1 MIGNA
6 FERFLSRYKRPQ
18 WVVNLCFIVVFIFS
32 TLLTWREVAVL
43 ESAYISN
50 QRNSLDNVATA
61 LDRQLQHSIDNLL
74 FYRNTMHYALQ
85 SPIST
90 DVSRKALAD
99 FAIQRTQPYWQL
111 RLDLNRGMPINGV
124 SDEFVTHNSLLD
136 RDKSLLYP
144 ELGAA
149 LEFSYIMQ
157 LADGKRDLQ
166 RRMFYASRA
175 GFFLSSTPPENDP
188 GIVSLYYRLIDQ
200 PYFVAQSPENNPDR
214 GVQWTH
220 TYNPGSRSGQIIT
233 AAVPLDLNDRWY
245 GVLAMDFPVNAMHQ
259 FLQSQSHDRYEGT
272 VMLFDKTFTL
282 IASAAEHVSR
292 APVFDVKQQAEI
304 ARSMESGE
312 AGELRMDSRFVT
324 WAKLMN
330 FDGVLIKVHTLSEG
344 VQGEFGRISI
354 VLTILWLLFTL
365 MLGISW
371 RVIRRLVSNMLTLQQ
386 TLSWRANYDT
396 LTRLYNRGAFFDIA
410 RNLAQDCQR
419 KEQPFSVIQ
428 MDLDFF
434 KGINDRYGHH
444 AGDKVLSHAAALL
457 GSVIREEDVAGRVGG
472 EEFCVVLPGANLAEA
487 ASIAERIRVRINTK
501 ELLLVAGQTIKISAS
516 FGVSCAHER
525 HDYDFEHLQS
535 IADGRLYKAKE
546 NGRNQVYTRDRSVH
560 QGNSA
565 ISYKHC

>member
-18 WVVNLCFIVVFIFS
+18 RVVNLCFVVVFLCS

-90 DVSRKALAD
+90 DISRKTLAD

-111 RLDLNRGMPINGV
+111 KLDLNRGMPVSGV
-124 SDEFVTHNSLLD
+124 SDEFVAHNSLLG
-136 RDKSLLYP
+136 RDENWLYP
-144 ELGAA
+144 ELEAA

-157 LADGKRDLQ
+157 LADAKRDLQ
-166 RRMFYASRA
+166 RRVFYASRA

-188 GIVSLYYRLIDQ
+188 AIVSLYHRLIAQ
-200 PYFVAQSPENNPDR
+200 PYFVAQSPENNPGR
-214 GVQWTH
+214 GLQWTH
-220 TYNPGSRSGQIIT
+220 TDNPGSHSGQIIT
-233 AAVPLDLNDRWY
+233 ASVPLDLNNRWY
-245 GVLAMDFPVNAMHQ
+245 GVLAMDFPINGMHE
-259 FLQSQSHDRYEGT
+259 FLQALSHDRYEGK
-272 VMLFDKTFTL
+272 VMLFDRQFSL
-282 IASAAEHVSR
+282 IATAADHVSL
-292 APVFDVKQQAEI
+292 APVFNEKQQAEI
-304 ARSMESGE
+304 ARSMENGE
-312 AGELRMDSRFVT
+312 EGELRMDTRFVT

-330 FDGVLIKVHTLSEG
+330 FDGVLIKVHTLGEG

-354 VLTILWLLFTL
+354 VLTVLWLLFTL
-365 MLGISW
+365 MLLISW
-371 RVIRRLVSNMLTLQQ
+371 RIIRRLVNNMLTLQQ

-410 RNLAQDCQR
+410 HGLAQDCQR
-419 KEQPFSVIQ
+419 EDKPFSVIQ

-444 AGDKVLSHAAALL
+444 AGDKVLAHAAALL
-457 GSVIREEDVAGRVGG
+457 SSALREEDVAGRVGG
-472 EEFCVVLPGANLAEA
+472 EEFCVLLPGTNLPA
-487 ASIAERIRVRINTK
+487 AAKVAERIRLRIHTK
-501 ELLLVAGQTIKISAS
+501 ELLLMAGETIKISAS

-535 IADGRLYKAKE
+535 IADRRLYKAKQ
-546 NGRNQVYTRDRSVH
+546 NGRNQVCTQD
-560 QGNSA
+560 
-565 ISYKHC
+565 

>member
-1 MIGNA
+1 MIGNV

-18 WVVNLCFIVVFIFS
+18 RVVNLCFIVVFLCS

-90 DVSRKALAD
+90 DISRKTLAD

-111 RLDLNRGMPINGV
+111 KLDLNRGMPVSGV
-124 SDEFVTHNSLLD
+124 SDEFVAHNSLLG
-136 RDKSLLYP
+136 RDENWLYP
-144 ELGAA
+144 ELEAA

-157 LADGKRDLQ
+157 LADAKRDLQ
-166 RRMFYASRA
+166 RRVFYASRA

-188 GIVSLYYRLIDQ
+188 AIVSLYHRLIAQ
-200 PYFVAQSPENNPDR
+200 PYFVAQSPENNPGR
-214 GVQWTH
+214 GLQWTH
-220 TYNPGSRSGQIIT
+220 TYNPGSHSGQIIT
-233 AAVPLDLNDRWY
+233 ASVPLDLNNRWY
-245 GVLAMDFPVNAMHQ
+245 GVLAMDFPINGMHE
-259 FLQSQSHDRYEGT
+259 FLRELSHDRYEGT
-272 VMLFDKTFTL
+272 VMLFDRQFSL
-282 IASAAEHVSR
+282 IATAADHVSP
-292 APVFDVKQQAEI
+292 APLFNEKQQAEI

-312 AGELRMDSRFVT
+312 EGELRMDTRFVT
-324 WAKLMN
+324 WAKLTN
-330 FDGVLIKVHTLSEG
+330 FDGVLIKVHTLGEG

-354 VLTILWLLFTL
+354 VLTVLWLLFTL
-365 MLGISW
+365 MLLISW
-371 RVIRRLVSNMLTLQQ
+371 RIIRRLVNNMLTLQQ

-410 RNLAQDCQR
+410 HGLAQDCQR
-419 KEQPFSVIQ
+419 EDKPFSVIQ

-444 AGDKVLSHAAALL
+444 AGDKVLAHAAALL
-457 GSVIREEDVAGRVGG
+457 SSALREEDVAGRVGG
-472 EEFCVVLPGANLAEA
+472 EEFCILLPGTNLPA
-487 ASIAERIRVRINTK
+487 AAKVAERIRVRIHTK
-501 ELLLVAGQTIKISAS
+501 ELLLMADETIKISAS
-516 FGVSCAHER
+516 FGVSCAHEH

-535 IADGRLYKAKE
+535 IADRRLYKAKQS
-546 NGRNQVYTRDRSVH
+546 GRNQVCTQD
-560 QGNSA
+560 
-565 ISYKHC
+565 